1 MSEEKRPAPRGSMA
15 VSSAGN
21 DESALRQSGRALLLH
36 FHGAQR
42 ALKLYPLENATT
54 QRALDDLYN
63 GAVAM
68 LIAEHEL
75 EIRVMGEFLFVNSLR
90 LRLEL
95 DNYAAFSS
103 VLGIFREFGI
113 GAVRMEEGAE
123 RREWQAF
130 LSLMVSL
137 AGKVPAGGQSKFDDL
152 RAKLEAASVRLIH
165 LEPEVEGQDYNDDA
179 EAAKQA
185 AKRCYSQG
193 VAVTKEVMTGARM
206 GRAVSVKKMKRAVQ
220 SIVDQVL
227 TNETSVMGL
236 TCIRDYD
243 EYTFTH
249 SVNVCIFS
257 VAIGKKLGFQKK
269 QLYDLGLAAL
279 LHDIGKARVPLE
291 VLNKKGGLDEEEW
304 KVMQAHPWLGVLTLF
319 GLKGYGEVPY
329 RSVIVAAE
337 HHMKIDLTGYPRVIR
352 PREQGT
358 FSRLVAVAD
367 GYDAATT
374 RRSYQTV
381 PIQSDKVLKEMWEN
395 PRRGYDRVMV
405 KALINLLGIYPVGTC
420 VVLDTFEV
428 GIVSGANPDP
438 TFLNRPMVRL
448 ALDPYGNVILTPG
461 QLVDLAERD
470 ADGNFKRTIVKV
482 TAAERYGLTV
492 GDYFV

>member
-15 VSSAGN
+15 VTSAGS
-21 DESALRQSGRALLLH
+21 DEAVLRQSGRALLLH

-68 LIAEHEL
+68 VIAEHEL

-113 GAVRMEEGAE
+113 GAVRMDEGAE

-130 LSLMVSL
+130 LSLLVSL

-165 LEPEVEGQDYNDDA
+165 LEPEIEGQDYNDDA

-304 KVMQAHPWLGVLTLF
+304 KIMQAHPWLGVLTLF

-428 GIVSGANPDP
+428 GIVAGANPDP

-448 ALDPYGNVILTPG
+448 ALDANGNVILTPG

-482 TAAERYGLTV
+482 TASERYGLTA

>member
-15 VSSAGN
+15 VSSAGS

-54 QRALDDLYN
+54 QRALDDLFN

-68 LIAEHEL
+68 VIAEHEL

-113 GAVRMEEGAE
+113 GAVRMDEGAE

-130 LSLMVSL
+130 LSLLVSQ

-165 LEPEVEGQDYNDDA
+165 LEPEIEGQDYADDA

-428 GIVSGANPDP
+428 GIVAGANPDP

-448 ALDPYGNVILTPG
+448 ALNAEGTVFLPPG
-461 QLVDLAERD
+461 QLVDLAERG
-470 ADGNFKRTIVKV
+470 ADGNFTRTIVKV
-482 TAAERYGLTV
+482 TASDRYGLTV

>member
-1 MSEEKRPAPRGSMA
+1 MSDEKRPARGSIA
-15 VSSAGN
+15 ITSADQG
-21 DESALRQSGRALLLH
+21 EAALRQSGRALLLH

-42 ALKLYPLENATT
+42 ALRLYPLENATT
-54 QRALDDLYN
+54 QRALDDLHN

-68 LIAEHEL
+68 FLAEQEL

-103 VLGIFREFGI
+103 VLGIFREYGI

-123 RREWQAF
+123 RREWQAL
-130 LSLMVSL
+130 LSHLVAQ
-137 AGKVPAGGQSKFDDL
+137 AGKTPAGGQSKFDDL
-152 RAKLEAASVRLIH
+152 RARLEASGVSHLV
-165 LEPEVEGQDYNDDA
+165 LEPEQEGQDYSDDA

-236 TCIRDYD
+236 TTIRDYD

-257 VAIGKKLGFQKK
+257 VAIGKKLGLQKK

-291 VLNKKGGLDEEEW
+291 ILNKKGGLDEEEW

-337 HHMKIDLTGYPRVIR
+337 HHMKVDLTGYPRVVR

-381 PIQSDKVLKEMWEN
+381 PISSDKVLKEMWDN

-428 GIVSGANPDP
+428 GIVSGTNPDP
-438 TFLNRPMVRL
+438 TFLNRPLVRL
-448 ALDPYGNVILTPG
+448 ALDAYGNVHAAPG
-461 QLVDLAERD
+461 VQVDLAEK
-470 ADGNFKRTIVKV
+470 DGDDHFKRTIVKV
-482 TAAERYGLTV
+482 TAADRYGLTV

>member
-1 MSEEKRPAPRGSMA
+1 MSDEKRPARGSVA
-15 VSSAGN
+15 ITSADTG
-21 DESALRQSGRALLLH
+21 DAALRQGGRALLLH

-54 QRALDDLYN
+54 QRALDELHHS
-63 GAVAM
+63 AHQ
-68 LIAEHEL
+68 LLESEQEL

-90 LRLEL
+90 LRMEL
-95 DNYAAFSS
+95 DNYAAFSA
-103 VLGIFREFGI
+103 VLGVFREFGI
-113 GAVRMEEGAE
+113 GAVRMDDGAE
-123 RREWQAF
+123 RREWQAL
-130 LSLMVSL
+130 LSLLVGQ
-137 AGKVPAGGQSKFDDL
+137 AGKPVSGGQSKFDDL
-152 RAKLEAASVRLIH
+152 RARLEAANVTH
-165 LEPEVEGQDYNDDA
+165 FTLEPESEGMEFTDDA

-185 AKRCYSQG
+185 AKRCYTQG

-236 TCIRDYD
+236 TTIRDYD
-243 EYTFTH
+243 EYTFSH

-257 VAIGKKLGFQKK
+257 VAIGKKLGLEKK

-291 VLNKKGGLDEEEW
+291 VLNKKGGLDEDEW
-304 KVMQAHPWLGVLTLF
+304 KIMQAHPWLGVLTLF

-329 RSVIVAAE
+329 RSVLVAAE
-337 HHMKIDLTGYPRVIR
+337 HHMKVDLTGYPRVIR

-358 FSRLVAVAD
+358 YSRLVAVAD

-381 PIQSDKVLKEMWEN
+381 PIASDKVLKEMWEN

-428 GIVSGANPDP
+428 GIVAGANPDP
-438 TFLNRPMVRL
+438 GMLNRPLVRL
-448 ALDPYGNVILTPG
+448 ALDPYGNVIAPPG

-470 ADGNFKRTIVKV
+470 PAGQFTRTIVKV
-482 TAAERYGLTV
+482 TTSDRYGLTV

>member
-1 MSEEKRPAPRGSMA
+1 MSEEKRPAARGSVA
-15 VSSAGN
+15 VSSAAS
-21 DESALRQSGRALLLH
+21 DESALRSAGRALLLH

-68 LIAEHEL
+68 LLAEHEL

-103 VLGIFREFGI
+103 VLGVFRDFGI

-130 LSLMVSL
+130 LSLLVGQ

-152 RAKLEAASVRLIH
+152 RARLEAASVTNLH
-165 LEPEVEGQDYNDDA
+165 LEPEIEGQDFTDDA

-304 KVMQAHPWLGVLTLF
+304 KIMQAHPWLGVLTLF

-358 FSRLVAVAD
+358 FSRLVSVAD

-428 GIVSGANPDP
+428 GIVAGANPDP

-448 ALDPYGNVILTPG
+448 ALDAYGNVILPPG

-482 TAAERYGLTV
+482 TASDRYGLTA